1 MREYNS
7 IFNNIPPGWYI
18 CGGLAV
24 PPEWYNKNKNGSSS

>member
-1 MREYNS
+1 MREHNS

-24 PPEWYNKNKNGSSS
+24 KKLYYNKKGSAN